1 MSDSDKLAYAM
12 GGIVVAGLLYL
23 VLALLFKLVGA
34 QKVMRFFPPI
44 VTGPIII
51 LIGLNLSG
59 TAVSNASTCW
69 WLALVAIAIII
80 VANIWGKGMVKIIP
94 ILLGVVGSY
103 LVALVATLCGAQLP
117 DANGVMQP
125 LINFSAMKSASV
137 VGLQQF
143 VLAKFDL
150 TAILVMAPIAIAAMM
165 EHIGDIS
172 AISST
177 TGRNFIADPGLH
189 RTLLGDGLAT
199 ALAGAFGGPAN
210 TTYGENTGVL
220 ALSKVY
226 DPRVVRL
233 AAVYAI
239 ILSFSPKFDALVNSI
254 PTAIVGGVSFILYGM
269 ISAVGVRN
277 VVENRVDLTK
287 SRNLIIAAVIF
298 VCGLGFQRHR
308 RHHLHRGQCQHHPDG
323 SGHRRSGGCDP
334 QRRSPRQ
341 RLSVRHRSRGRQVPP
356 TWAPIDPHLFPYGT
370 GPERDTAPAL
380 CRIFLIAAFPWA
392 ASACRPDGSGSR
404 YRTPSCRAM
413 ATPSTHK
420 TPLGRQDGR
429 QRHTDAPHG
438 AEIQQHRHQRTAGP
452 LKHAAGHDGGPEQRL
467 HECLD
472 PQYSHAQLNDGLV
485 HRHHA
490 DHGRGQH
497 IQQRPR
503 DHHHAH
509 AQRNR
514 QPAQPIGQI
523 LPPGAYALAHQRGGR
538 RLHAKGGHIAETLR
552 RYGEGVGRRG
562 DDAQRGHD
570 GGGHHPGGGK
580 NGALAHDGSRDRQ
593 AALQL
598 CRRKP
603 CLFAPPQV
611 QLRRPHQQDI
621 GQHHRNDHLRQR
633 RSHGGTQNPQTEA
646 RQRHPSTRSVPL
658 GKMRKALNTTSSRH
672 ITTMQMP
679 GVSCCPPNAAV
690 RRRGYSAA

>member
-1 MSDSDKLAYAM
+1 MNPNEPIRDARKLGTPKMLVLGLQHMFAMFGATILVPILVQQYGLPLDIQTTLFFAGIGTLFFHVCTKFRVPAFLGSSFAFLGGFSTMANLNTGIYADMSPQDKLAYTC

-23 VLALLFKLVGA
+23 ALALVIRLVGVK
-34 QKVMRFFPPI
+34 KVMRFLPPV

-51 LIGLNLSG
+51 LIGLNLAPS
-59 TAVSNASTCW
+59 AVDNAKTCW
-69 WLALVAIAIII
+69 WLALVAMAIIV

-125 LINFSAMKSASV
+125 LINFSAVKSASI

-298 VCGLGFQRHR
+298 VCGLGFSAT
-308 RHHLHRGQCQHHPDG
+308 GGITFTVG
-323 SGHRRSGGCDP
+323 SASIT
-334 QRRSPRQ
+334 
-341 RLSVRHRSRGRQVPP
+341 L
-356 TWAPIDPHLFPYGT
+356 T
-370 GPERDTAPAL
+370 GLA
-380 CRIFLIAAFPWA
+380 IAALAGVILNAVLPGNDYQFGTDPVGDK
-392 ASACRPDGSGSR
+392 SADLGS
-404 YRTPSCRAM
+404 Y
-413 ATPSTHK
+413 
-420 TPLGRQDGR
+420 
-429 QRHTDAPHG
+429 
-438 AEIQQHRHQRTAGP
+438 
-452 LKHAAGHDGGPEQRL
+452 
-467 HECLD
+467 
-472 PQYSHAQLNDGLV
+472 
-485 HRHHA
+485 
-490 DHGRGQH
+490 
-497 IQQRPR
+497 
-503 DHHHAH
+503 
-509 AQRNR
+509 
-514 QPAQPIGQI
+514 
-523 LPPGAYALAHQRGGR
+523 
-538 RLHAKGGHIAETLR
+538 
-552 RYGEGVGRRG
+552 
-562 DDAQRGHD
+562 
-570 GGGHHPGGGK
+570 
-580 NGALAHDGSRDRQ
+580 
-593 AALQL
+593 
-598 CRRKP
+598 
-603 CLFAPPQV
+603 
-611 QLRRPHQQDI
+611 
-621 GQHHRNDHLRQR
+621 
-633 RSHGGTQNPQTEA
+633 
-646 RQRHPSTRSVPL
+646 
-658 GKMRKALNTTSSRH
+658 
-672 ITTMQMP
+672 
-679 GVSCCPPNAAV
+679 
-690 RRRGYSAA
+690 